1 MFREF
6 FWTWIPWIF
15 NKASATLDNLKT
27 VIRVLYNELT
37 QKKELVFLINNN
49 IPISSVAFGP
59 IEDSHVK
66 WRCSLN
72 PFIFVEPGFQFEE
85 ERHLSY
91 LGFVVKIPAS
101 ADKEA
106 QDIDISDWVNELKWK
121 GALTTNN
128 EPTLKEIFIL
138 WSFSS
143 GESYF
148 HCLNY
153 IHVEYITSS
162 GDSARKGLMDPV

>member
-1 MFREF
+1 MFQGF

-15 NKASATLDNLKT
+15 NKISWAVDRGKT
-27 VIRVLYNELT
+27 ILRVVYNELT
-37 QKKELVFLINNN
+37 QKRELVFLNNTD
-49 IPISSVAFGP
+49 IPLYAQTFGK
-59 IEDSHVK
+59 IDDTNVK
-66 WRCSLN
+66 WRCSIN
-72 PFIFVEPGFQFEE
+72 PCVFIEPGFQFEE

-91 LGFVVKIPAS
+91 LGFVVKIPTFGENVS
-101 ADKEA
+101 

-121 GALTTNN
+121 GALTTNA

-148 HCLNY
+148 HCLNE
-153 IHVEYITSS
+153 IQVEYITNT
-162 GDSARKGLMDPV
+162 GDSARKGLNE